1 MQTLVSRE
9 AITRAY
15 GQGLEAVLALFDQVL
30 EPLGEQLAVLATRV
44 EELERRAATDSHN
57 SSKPPSSDPPGSHP
71 SPRTKS
77 LRTPSGRKSGGQPGH
92 PGATLKMVDN
102 PDRVEVHSPEAC
114 ARCGASLDTASVVG
128 VERRQVIDLPK
139 VLFEVTEHQAERRL
153 CACGA
158 VSSGTFPEHI
168 RASVQYGPRL
178 VSVAV
183 YLSQYQ
189 LVPMERVS
197 EALADLFGC
206 EAFSEGT
213 LDSALDECHLSL
225 SEIEGKIKEGL
236 QQAAVAHFDETGL
249 EVRGKLNWLHVACT
263 ETLTHYGWAA
273 KRGPAGADTH
283 GILPRFKGTGLHDG
297 LETYWGYLW
306 EHALCNIHHLRELV
320 EVEEHD
326 KQPWATKMQALLRE
340 MKASVEE
347 AKARGEAKLADAVV
361 QTFETRYESLLA
373 EGFAMNPPPERS
385 PKTRGRPKRG
395 RVLALLDRLSNHRE
409 AALRFL
415 HDFKVPF
422 DNNQAERDIR
432 MVKVKQKVS
441 GCFRADKGA
450 DRFCRIRG
458 YISTM
463 RKQHQNILA
472 CLESV
477 FLGNPIMPSLAT

>member
-1 MQTLVSRE
+1 MPKF
-9 AITRAY
+9 ITRETVARAY
-15 GQGLEAVLALFDQVL
+15 EQGLDAVVELFDQM
-30 EPLGEQLAVLATRV
+30 LGQVIVLAARV
-44 EELERRAATDSHN
+44 EELERQRSTDSHN
-57 SSKPPSSDPPGSHP
+57 SSKPPSSDSPGSHP

-77 LRTPSGRKSGGQPGH
+77 LRQPSGKKSGGQRGH
-92 PGATLKMVDN
+92 PGSTLKMVAH

-114 ARCGASLDTASVVG
+114 AGCGQSLDTAPVVAL
-128 VERRQVIDLPK
+128 ERRQVIDLPK
-139 VLFEVTEHQAERRL
+139 VRFEVTEHQVERRL
-153 CACGA
+153 CTCGE
-158 VSSGTFPEHI
+158 VSSGSFPKE
-168 RASVQYGPRL
+168 AAAPVQYGPRL
-178 VSVAV
+178 VSMAV

-197 EALADLFGC
+197 EALADVFGC
-206 EAFSEGT
+206 ESFSEGT
-213 LDSALDECHLSL
+213 LDSALDECALELSAV
-225 SEIEGKIKEGL
+225 EETIKEGL
-236 QQAAVAHFDETGL
+236 RQAAVVHFDETGL
-249 EVRGKLNWLHVACT
+249 EVKGKLNWLHVSCT
-263 ETLTHYGWAA
+263 SLLTHYGWAA

-283 GILPRFKGTGLHDG
+283 GILPRFKGVGLHDG
-297 LETYWGYLW
+297 LETYWSYLW
-306 EHALCNIHHLRELV
+306 EHGLCNIHHLRELV

-340 MKASVEE
+340 MKESVDA
-347 AKARGEAKLADAVV
+347 AKARGEPKLAVEIV
-361 QTFETRYESLLA
+361 QAFETRYTALLA
-373 EGFAMNPPPERS
+373 EGFALNPPPERS

-441 GCFRADKGA
+441 GCFRSDNGA
-450 DRFCRIRG
+450 SRFCRIRG

-463 RKQHQNILA
+463 RKQHQSILA

-477 FLGNPIMPSLAT
+477 FLGNPIMPATTT